1 MPAQPRRT
9 RTHTTRGTTDVAA
22 SLVERT
28 LAEIRA
34 GGGRVTPARRAVLA
48 AILDTGGHHFTA
60 AEIFAAVDD
69 ARPRPDRATVYRT
82 LDLLTELGVVTPL
95 QLDGDA
101 TVYHRADHRHGHLVC
116 TGCGTIAEL
125 PEAARQ
131 LLARSV
137 EDETGFVV
145 DTGRVAI
152 AGWCRACAGKDL

>member
-1 MPAQPRRT
+1 MAT
-9 RTHTTRGTTDVAA
+9 

-60 AEIFAAVDD
+60 AEIFAAVEDTL
-69 ARPRPDRATVYRT
+69 PRPDRATVYRT

-95 QLDGDA
+95 QLDGEA

-116 TGCGTIAEL
+116 IGCGAVVEL
-125 PEAARQ
+125 PEAALQ
-131 LLARSV
+131 LLAASL
-137 EDETGFVV
+137 EDGTGFVL
-145 DTGRVAI
+145 DAERVAI
-152 AGWCRACAGKDL
+152 AGWCQTCARKER